1 MRAEFPLRQVHL
13 RAGKDRENG
22 RLPQNLV
29 SGLGLP
35 PPQREEHS
43 GGPKIKKLI
52 SLLIVVATAGVVAAA
67 CSEGASDLG
76 PGPISGVGPGISI
89 DEVFITDLKGPL
101 LINGLLHIEN
111 GQVRLC
117 EALAESFPPQCGG
130 RFLVVK
136 GLDLLKMDGLTR
148 EGSVTWSEQSVQILG
163 TVEGEQLTVAGT
175 VR

>member
-1 MRAEFPLRQVHL
+1 MP
-13 RAGKDRENG
+13 
-22 RLPQNLV
+22 PQNLF

-52 SLLIVVATAGVVAAA
+52 SLLMVVAISGILVAA

-76 PGPISGVGPGISI
+76 PGPISRVGPGISI
-89 DEVFITDLKGPL
+89 GDVFITDLKGPL

-117 EALAESFPPQCGG
+117 ESLAESFPPQCGG

-136 GLDLLKMDGLTR
+136 GLDLLKMDGLRR

-163 TVEGEQLTVAGT
+163 TVEGEELTVAGT

>member
-1 MRAEFPLRQVHL
+1 M
-13 RAGKDRENG
+13 
-22 RLPQNLV
+22 
-29 SGLGLP
+29 
-35 PPQREEHS
+35 
-43 GGPKIKKLI
+43 
-52 SLLIVVATAGVVAAA
+52 SLLIVVAIAGVVAAA
-67 CSEGASDLG
+67 CSEGARDLG

-89 DEVFITDLKGPL
+89 DEVLITDLKGPL

-117 EALAESFPPQCGG
+117 ESLAESFPPQCGG

-148 EGSVTWSEQSVQILG
+148 EGSVTWSERSVQILG
-163 TVEGEQLTVAGT
+163 TVEGEELTVSET